1 VVSVKELVASW
12 YSRLPPHERDK
23 PVLSL
28 DGRLYTPSDIYR
40 EVMAGTPLGERLQR
54 VLESLRLSTS
64 LQTLVYQFWDVG
76 RARALKWVDELP
88 PNFSMV
94 TINGE
99 VIDRNRLRQLIEAG
113 TGIGAKAIET
123 EAYMA
128 LQLLKM

>member
-1 VVSVKELVASW
+1 LSHLGTLGS
-12 YSRLPPHERDK
+12 PPHERDK

-64 LQTLVYQFWDVG
+64 LHALVYQFWDVG

-88 PNFSMV
+88 PNFSMI
-94 TINGE
+94 TISGE

-123 EAYMA
+123 EARMA
-128 LQLLKM
+128 VQLLKM